1 MVIVT
6 HDQLDP
12 LNMADRILIPAGKVV
27 ILGSINMDIVV
38 STPHIPRPGETV
50 LGDAARFLPGGKGAN
65 QAVVAAG
72 LGGDVVFIGRIG
84 DDDFGTRMRAGLR
97 AAAIPLEHVRTL
109 SGVPSGLA
117 FIAVDASGENTI
129 VVSPGANARLT
140 PSELDAHE
148 AAMAGAAI
156 AVAQLETPL
165 PTVHRYAEL
174 CRRYDVPLL
183 LNAAPVQP
191 LPAGLLAAT
200 TYLVVNREEVAAL
213 AGVAVTDQADARRA
227 AAVAAAHG
235 VPHVVVTLGA
245 DGCLA
250 FSEGRYLDVAPFPV
264 DAVDSTGAGDAFVG
278 ALGVALA
285 RGDHLEK
292 ALRYAAATGALACRH
307 FGAQQH
313 GVRAEEVDELL
324 ARHPVPKG

>member
-1 MVIVT
+1 MT
-6 HDQLDP
+6 AP
-12 LNMADRILIPAGKVV
+12 RTRRAPGGKILV
-27 ILGSINMDIVV
+27 LGSINMDIVV

-72 LGGDVVFIGRIG
+72 LGGDVIFIGRTG

-97 AAAIPLEHVRTL
+97 AADIPLEHVRTL
-109 SGVPSGLA
+109 TGVPSGLA
-117 FIAVDASGENTI
+117 FIVVDGGGENTI

-140 PSELDAHE
+140 PSDLDAHE
-148 AAMAGAAI
+148 AAMEGAAI
-156 AVAQLETPL
+156 AIAQLETPL
-165 PTVHRYAEL
+165 PTVRRYAEL
-174 CRRYDVPLL
+174 CRRHGVPLL

-191 LPAGLLAAT
+191 LPAELLTAT
-200 TYLVVNREEVAAL
+200 TYLVVNREEAAALTGVAASDL
-213 AGVAVTDQADARRA
+213 AGARRA
-227 AAVAAAHG
+227 AAAAAAHG
-235 VPHVVVTLGA
+235 VPHVIVTLGS

-250 FSEGRYLDVAPFPV
+250 VSQERYVEVAPFPV

-285 RGDHLEK
+285 RGDGLDE

-313 GVRAEEVDELL
+313 SVRAAEVDELL
-324 ARHPVPKG
+324 ARHPAYH